1 MKYYPLH
8 KLGFDKRY
16 VLTDKGEII
25 DLNTSEPLK
34 PNSKNQY
41 RLLNKEGKIEYINL
55 KRLYRQAYNKEYAKD
70 NIPSLKGEIWEKIDQ
85 KGKYYIS
92 DFGRVKSY
100 QGVNARLLTPSEN
113 KKGYLRVYISAET
126 GKKKAFYIHRLV
138 AIAFIQNDDISKDTV
153 DHIDFNVQNNNKRN
167 LRWLTRA
174 DNSKR
179 RKERELKNAK
189 SPKLE
194 NNNN

>member
-1 MKYYPLH
+1 M
-8 KLGFDKRY
+8 
-16 VLTDKGEII
+16 
-25 DLNTSEPLK
+25 
-34 PNSKNQY
+34 
-41 RLLNKEGKIEYINL
+41 
-55 KRLYRQAYNKEYAKD
+55 
-70 NIPSLKGEIWEKIDQ
+70 EIWEDIDGYY
-85 KGKYYIS
+85 GKYQIS
-92 DFGRVKSY
+92 NKGEVRSFSKWKNGEILKGGCCGKPGPYRFVSLVGSGRKDVK
-100 QGVNARLLTPSEN
+100 Q
-113 KKGYLRVYISAET
+113 
-126 GKKKAFYIHRLV
+126 FYIHRLV

-179 RKERELKNAK
+179 RKEREFKNAK